1 MAAERCDK
9 GGCTKT
15 AIYREKKR
23 RHGKLTRD
31 QYCAGHMQWA
41 YGQFGIGPEDFK
53 RIEH

>member
-1 MAAERCDK
+1 MAAEHCDK
-9 GGCTKT
+9 RGCAKI

-41 YGQFGIGPEDFK
+41 YGQFRIGPEDFK